1 MSLPFLGG
9 LFVVDLPPSC
19 GVWPAE
25 GGSIWSDAASASPV
39 GLSVSAG
46 YTVSGF
52 PPTARDQQIN
62 LQKCQTAQNKSGQ
75 KSSNCR
81 FAQTSSLN
89 LLLQKAINLENKH
102 YFI

>member
-1 MSLPFLGG
+1 MYLPFLGG
-9 LFVVDLPPSC
+9 PFVVDLPPSC

-52 PPTARDQQIN
+52 PPTARDQQTYKIKMPN
-62 LQKCQTAQNKSGQ
+62 STKQIRSKVKQL
-75 KSSNCR
+75 
-81 FAQTSSLN
+81 
-89 LLLQKAINLENKH
+89 
-102 YFI
+102 